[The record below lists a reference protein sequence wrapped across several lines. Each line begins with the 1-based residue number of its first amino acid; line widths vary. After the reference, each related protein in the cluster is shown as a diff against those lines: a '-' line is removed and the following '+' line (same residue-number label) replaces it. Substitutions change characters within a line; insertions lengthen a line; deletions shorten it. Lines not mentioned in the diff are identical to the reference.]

1 MSLVVI
7 LSNWAF
13 LFPDIARAADT
24 AIITDGQTD
33 TYVVEIAAG
42 HYDVNAY
49 THYPEAKTAV
59 NSFSKFNIGS
69 GDTVNLYMPVE
80 AKNLLNLVH
89 SERSVIEGTL
99 NAYRG
104 YDVDYMDSN
113 VYFLNPHGVLIGETG
128 VVNVGALSIV
138 TPTTEFM
145 SGFFDDPYT
154 SISNTLAGDVPVN
167 REGTIDVRGRILART
182 TEGIRLAAGGVVIT
196 GTGELKV
203 DVREHPEF
211 EDLVNYFGLDENG
224 PIEIVAEESVEVAGS
239 LITQGFE
246 TDEGKRVYGGGV
258 TIESHGHITMEPRAV
273 VDASGQDPDGYA
285 GGTVSLTATRK
296 DGGVARISLNSS
308 KLSGEDIF
316 IRAESFVEDGAAT
329 GKVER
334 EVGAIV
340 EITSDDPNDANEPRI
355 RAGYGIDISAAVDV
369 SMVVSPETESDDSLD
384 AAYAIAEIGTISR
397 ISVDGYS
404 YLMADSDIS
413 ISAENRVTI
422 NFDVTPTAGG
432 AEGDHVGGSV
442 AVNRLTMTTEA
453 VVGGHAQLVPEW
465 GLLSVKATSD
475 SNVTTR
481 AVAPSYGAR
490 EDTEADPEKQ
500 SNMKRYLDQYEDDA
514 RTSEEPDGA
523 VKVAAALAVNDI
535 KSTTRV
541 VLESSVDLDVHG
553 LVEVASNATYNSSVT
568 ADAGTVQAGSTG
580 VGVAVAIN
588 KVESDSKAV
597 VNQDVSSSYGIS
609 VASRM
614 NEDLDPYDELP
625 GQTPATMT
633 TLAVSGS
640 GSGGVGAAG
649 ALAVNVQDTSYVAE
663 MNKNASAGEGNVKV
677 ASINLSETSAR
688 AVPGKGLEGS
698 DVGIG
703 ASVAISVAAN
713 ETRAGVAGDTD
724 EIEWGSWPAVFIR
737 AESGHAVTTEAKAGV
752 AGATAVAPAVA
763 LTVVDNSTLA
773 SVGQKEGVGV
783 LTASTYTG
791 LGINASSREEIITSA
806 SGSAAG
812 QNVSIGPALA
822 LAIVD
827 SSTEATLDREVEAD
841 SIDIGAESY
850 RRINTSSTAGRLG
863 AEKADE
869 QTPPDGVDNQIQKQ
883 TSLAESK
890 KEKLKSGGDDED
902 GDGGEGG
909 DGDGDADAEKAVP
922 SAETGEGSVS
932 VAAAI
937 GVNLVSATTRAST
950 SDGARAR
957 ISWGGSLNLSSAAN
971 TDVSVEADGST
982 VDGTAAGVGVASA
995 VAINKATS
1003 VNEAYLGGTHETQSL
1018 TIQAHTRTLNE
1029 GQPNEDKT
1037 NTFSAVAVSGAG
1049 AKEVG
1054 VAGALALNLTDSKT
1068 AALIGEQAYVEMPDS
1083 GNVVIS
1089 ASDRT
1094 VDLARATPHETATGE
1109 TAGVGAS
1116 VAVNVAVRTT
1126 LAELSDRAQIADGS
1140 DPAVLGDL
1148 TVTAASDHSMET
1160 EAKAGAEGG
1169 VAIDSSVAVAALN
1182 QQTIARIASGSGSAG
1197 GIGASGAVRLEAKD
1211 TGGGTVK
1218 AIGNTQSSNV
1228 GVGVSAAILSTDTEV
1243 KAFVDRHLETGGD
1256 LTITAEA
1263 DRTYLA
1269 QASASALGA
1278 RDKTDGDNRVST
1290 SRTKLDETK
1299 DKQEGTEGGKVLVAA
1314 AVAISWLDDDVRAYI
1329 GGGSGLDD
1337 SDFRR
1342 YVGVGGNVNLSATNK
1357 SNYST
1362 RADGS
1367 SASLSTS
1374 TGVSNAVALSIVEND
1389 TEAYIGSFSWLSSV
1403 DSDPIGSITVKAV
1416 STQNTHGDYLN
1427 RLAAEAMSGSGA
1439 QKAGVAGAFA
1449 VTYSDADTKAYIGD
1463 DAIVQDAGNV
1473 SIIRRE
1479 YARRK
1484 HGQCDDTERV

>member
-1 MSLVVI
+1 MRANESRRVRVLDRPALTSVLRWRATRLLARRLLVWTLSLVVV

-13 LFPDIARAADT
+13 LFPDLARAAVT
-24 AIITDGQTD
+24 EIIPDEQTVTDVSETTPGQHDVYTE
-33 TYVVEIAAG
+33 TYF
-42 HYDVNAY
+42 
-49 THYPEAKTAV
+49 PEVKTAL

-99 NAYRG
+99 NAYRKG
-104 YDVDYMDSN
+104 HDYDYIDSN
-113 VYFLNPHGVLIGETG
+113 VYFLNPHGVLVGEHG

-145 SGFFDDPYT
+145 TDFFDDPYT
-154 SISNTLAGDVPVN
+154 SISRTLAGDVPVDT
-167 REGTIDVRGRILART
+167 EGTIDIRGKILART
-182 TEGIRLAAGGVVIT
+182 TEGIKLAAGGVVIT

-203 DVREHPEF
+203 DVRDHPEF
-211 EDLVNYFGLDENG
+211 EDLVNDFGLDENG

-246 TDEGKRVYGGGV
+246 TYEDVRVYGGGV
-258 TIESHGHITMEPRAV
+258 IIESHGHITMEPGAV
-273 VDASGQDPDGYA
+273 VDASGQDPSGYA
-285 GGTVSLTATRK
+285 GGTVSLTATRR

-308 KLSGEDIF
+308 KLSGKEIF
-316 IRAESFVEDGAAT
+316 VRAESFIGDGAAT

-340 EITSDDPNDANEPRI
+340 EITSYDPNDANEPWI
-355 RAGYGIDISAAVDV
+355 RAEYGIDISAAVDV

-397 ISVDGYS
+397 VSVDGYS
-404 YLMADSDIS
+404 YLMAGDSIS

-422 NFDVTPTAGG
+422 NSDVTPTAGG
-432 AEGDHVGGSV
+432 GEGDHVGGSV
-442 AVNRLTMTTEA
+442 AVNKLTMTTEA
-453 VVGGHAQLVPEW
+453 VVGGDAQLVPEW

-490 EDTEADPEKQ
+490 EDMETDPEKQ

-514 RTSEEPDGA
+514 RTSDEADGA

-541 VLESSVDLDVHG
+541 ALESDADLNAWG

-580 VGVAVAIN
+580 VGAAVAIN
-588 KVESDSKAV
+588 KAESDSKAV

-633 TLAVSGS
+633 TLAISGS

-663 MNKNASAGEGNVKV
+663 MNKSASAGEGYVEI
-677 ASINLSETSAR
+677 ASINLSETTAQAR
-688 AVPGKGLEGS
+688 PGESGGS
-698 DVGIG
+698 DIGVG

-713 ETRAGVAGDTD
+713 ETRAGVAGDTHA
-724 EIEWGSWPAVFIR
+724 IEWGSWPAAFIR
-737 AESGHAVTTEAKAGV
+737 AESGHAATTEAEAGV

-763 LTVVDNSTLA
+763 LTAVDNSTLA
-773 SVGQKEGVGV
+773 GVGQKEGVGV
-783 LTASTYTG
+783 LTASMYAG
-791 LGINASSREEIITSA
+791 LEISASSREEITTSA

-812 QNVSIGPALA
+812 QDASIVPALA

-827 SSTEATLDREVEAD
+827 SSTEATLDRGVEAD
-841 SIDIGAESY
+841 GIDIRAESY

-863 AEKADE
+863 AEKADG
-869 QTPPDGVDNQIQKQ
+869 QTQPGGVDNQIRKQ
-883 TSLAESK
+883 TSLAQSK
-890 KEKLKSGGDDED
+890 KEKLKDGGDDGE

-909 DGDGDADAEKAVP
+909 AEKAAP

-950 SDGARAR
+950 SDDAMTR

-1003 VNEAYLGGTHETQSL
+1003 VNEAYLGGTHETPSL
-1018 TIQAHTRTLNE
+1018 MIQAHTRTLNE
-1029 GQPNEDKT
+1029 GQSSEDET
-1037 NTFSAVAVSGAG
+1037 NTFSSVAVSGAG

-1068 AALIGEQAYVEMPDS
+1068 AALIGGQAYVEMPYS
-1083 GNVVIS
+1083 GNVVLS
-1089 ASDRT
+1089 ASDKTGDR
-1094 VDLARATPHETATGE
+1094 ARATPHETATGE
-1109 TAGVGAS
+1109 TVGVGAS

-1126 LAELSDRAQIADGS
+1126 LAELSNGAQITDGW
-1140 DPAVLGDL
+1140 DPAVRGDL

-1160 EAKAGAEGG
+1160 EAIAGASGG
-1169 VAIDSSVAVAALN
+1169 VATTAASAVSLSENATTARLGGRPFVDPNEVTYIDGDLIISADSKESVSTLARGSSQGNDLSIGAAVAIAL
-1182 QQTIARIASGSGSAG
+1182 
-1197 GIGASGAVRLEAKD
+1197 VD
-1211 TGGGTVK
+1211 
-1218 AIGNTQSSNV
+1218 
-1228 GVGVSAAILSTDTEV
+1228 STSQ
-1243 KAFVDRHLETGGD
+1243 
-1256 LTITAEA
+1256 AEA
-1263 DRTYLA
+1263 DR
-1269 QASASALGA
+1269 
-1278 RDKTDGDNRVST
+1278 
-1290 SRTKLDETK
+1290 
-1299 DKQEGTEGGKVLVAA
+1299 
-1314 AVAISWLDDDVRAYI
+1314 
-1329 GGGSGLDD
+1329 
-1337 SDFRR
+1337 
-1342 YVGVGGNVNLSATNK
+1342 NVT
-1357 SNYST
+1357 
-1362 RADGS
+1362 
-1367 SASLSTS
+1367 
-1374 TGVSNAVALSIVEND
+1374 
-1389 TEAYIGSFSWLSSV
+1389 
-1403 DSDPIGSITVKAV
+1403 
-1416 STQNTHGDYLN
+1416 THGDAGIAISAQGLN
-1427 RLAAEAMSGSGA
+1427 RIDTQAIAGELGGKRKDASTPEDGVDQNIQKQTDLAGKKKAEAKGEAASGGSEEGSGGGRVVFSGGS
-1439 QKAGVAGAFA
+1439 QDGDQDQGEDEDEDKKEDQDDGQDDDK
-1449 VTYSDADTKAYIGD
+1449 SDPQD
-1463 DAIVQDAGNV
+1463 DATGGLDLFRGP
-1473 SIIRRE
+1473 RGR
-1479 YARRK
+1479 
-1484 HGQCDDTERV
+1484 